1 MSERRYEWKDSQL
14 DNQAEALGK
23 KETACFNN
31 LAKQVAHED
40 QERHNPY

>member
-14 DNQAEALGK
+14 NNQAEALGK

-31 LAKQVAHED
+31 PTKQVAQED
-40 QERHNPY
+40 QKRLNPY